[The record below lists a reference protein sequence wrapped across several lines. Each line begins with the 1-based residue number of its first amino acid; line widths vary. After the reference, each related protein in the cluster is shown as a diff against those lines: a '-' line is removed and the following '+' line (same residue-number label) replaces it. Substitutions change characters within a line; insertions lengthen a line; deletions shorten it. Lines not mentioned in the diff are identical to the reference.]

1 MSEPTFRQMAVAVD
15 GSAFAD
21 LALDYSISL
30 ARSCSSELVV
40 LSVTPL
46 TRDVAYGSTSYIPP
60 EAWEDDTAKYREI
73 AERAAGRARS
83 AGIASVAMECLH
95 GAVAEAILS
104 YLEAHPVDLLVVGSR
119 GLSLGKRLLLGS
131 VSDALVHHATCA
143 VLVIRPEA
151 HSSDRKC

>member
-104 YLEAHPVDLLVVGSR
+104 YLEAHPVALLVVGSR